1 VLLFSNQKIDCFSRS
16 QSDPAL
22 SRHPPPLRR
31 FAVTRVFCWKLV
43 VFATL
48 FLTLPSS
55 YELRAQDT
63 SASLT
68 GTVADA
74 SGAMVPSA
82 NIELVNPATG
92 QSYKAIT
99 NANGSYTIGNITP
112 GPGYT
117 ETVSR
122 QGFQKTVL
130 TGLYLNVASTRTQ
143 NVTLTVGAVT
153 ETVAVSASN
162 QDVTLDTTD
171 ATVGNNF

>member
-1 VLLFSNQKIDCFSRS
+1 M
-16 QSDPAL
+16 
-22 SRHPPPLRR
+22 
-31 FAVTRVFCWKLV
+31 TRVFCWKLV